1 VGNFVVRKVAVLG
14 AGVMG
19 AQIAAHCVNAKVPV
33 VLFDLP
39 DSKSGNRNGIVLR
52 AIDNLKKLSPAPL
65 ANRDDAALIAAANYE
80 EHLELLKGCDVVIEA
95 IAERMDWKHDLYR
108 KVAPFVAPGAIFA
121 SNTSG
126 LSITRL
132 AEALDP
138 ALRRRFCGVHFFNPP
153 RYMHLVELIPT
164 AATEGRILDD
174 LEAFLTST
182 LGKGVVRAKDT
193 PNFIANRVG
202 IFGMLATIAEAE
214 KFGLPYDVVD
224 DLTGA
229 NLGRAKS
236 ATFRTADVVG
246 LDTMAHVIKT
256 MQDTLTPDIDPFAKY
271 FATPAVLKGLVDKGA
286 LGQKAGAGFYR
297 KDGKT
302 IKVLDPKRGEY
313 VESTGKADELVV
325 RILKKKD
332 PAERLRLLRET
343 KHPQAQFLWSI
354 FRDGFHYIAVHL
366 ESIADTARDVDFAL
380 RWGFGWNT
388 GPFENWQ
395 AAGWKQVAQWVQADI
410 DAGEALVRAPLPKW
424 VTDGAVAREGGVHTR
439 AGSWSPVRKQFV
451 PRIELPVYAKQIFR
465 APLAGDGRPDGRS
478 DANGG
483 GRTLFEDDSCRIW
496 KLEAGLAA
504 EVLVF
509 SIKSKM
515 HAIGP
520 GVGAGLLK
528 AVELAENEYRG
539 LVVWSP
545 DEPFSVGADLQAMLP
560 LFMSGGVKA
569 IGAEEK
575 KLQDVLMR
583 LKYAQVPAVAA
594 VSGMALGGGC
604 ELALHCAKRVT
615 HLESYIGLVEVGV
628 GLIPG
633 AGGLKEGAL
642 RGAMAAQA
650 AGMTDVFPF
659 IRNWFMN
666 AATAKVA
673 TSAHEARTMGYLL
686 PSDTVVFNRHEL
698 LWTAIGEAFAMHAA
712 GYRPPLAAPGFPVA
726 GRSGIAT
733 IKGQLV
739 NMRDGGFISAHDFH
753 IASCIAEVMCG
764 GDVEAG
770 SLVDEQWLL
779 DLERKFFMQLVTHPK
794 SQERMMGMMQ
804 TGKPVRN

>member
-39 DSKSGNRNGIVLR
+39 DSKSGSKNGIVLR

-80 EHLELLKGCDVVIEA
+80 EHLELLRGCDVVIEA

-132 AEALDP
+132 ADALDP
-138 ALRRRFCGVHFFNPP
+138 ALRTRFCGVHFFNPP

-246 LDTMAHVIKT
+246 LDTMAHVIRT
-256 MQDTLTPDIDPFAKY
+256 MQDTLTPDIDPFAKF
-271 FATPAVLKGLVDKGA
+271 FATPAVLKGLVEKGA

-343 KHPQAQFLWSI
+343 RHPQAQFLWSI

-439 AGSWSPVRKQFV
+439 AGSWSPARKQFV
-451 PRIELPVYAKQIFR
+451 PRLELPVYAKQIFR

-483 GRTLFEDDSCRIW
+483 GKTLFEDDSCRIW

-528 AVELAENEYRG
+528 AIELAENEYRG
-539 LVVWSP
+539 LVIWSP

-686 PSDTVVFNRHEL
+686 ASDTVVFNRYEL

-712 GYRPPLAAPGFPVA
+712 GYRPPLPSPGFPVA

-739 NMRDGGFISAHDFH
+739 NMRDGGFITAHDFH
-753 IASCIAEVMCG
+753 IASCIAEVICG

-770 SLVDEQWLL
+770 SVADEQWLL